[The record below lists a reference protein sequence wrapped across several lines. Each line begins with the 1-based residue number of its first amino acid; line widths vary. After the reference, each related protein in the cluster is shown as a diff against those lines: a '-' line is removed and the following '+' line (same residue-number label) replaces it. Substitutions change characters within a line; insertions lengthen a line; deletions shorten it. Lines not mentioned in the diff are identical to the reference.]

1 MESRRSRRDLHL
13 VIRSLQAQ
21 ALVASVEEA
30 TTLVDNTLE
39 AEAEV
44 EYFTGSP
51 GSPLA
56 VLNFD
61 SFSRVLA
68 LGVETSETRE
78 YIVTIRGF
86 FEARSQSCFRI
97 KITLA
102 GRPKNSS
109 ESTLLHSSDLSK
121 TVSGCRIE
129 TLTACLQ

>member
-1 MESRRSRRDLHL
+1 MSFDFSERAQRIES
-13 VIRSLQAQ
+13 IQAQ

-51 GSPLA
+51 RSTLA

-61 SFSRVLA
+61 SFSRDLA

-86 FEARSQSCFRI
+86 FEARSQSCFPI

-109 ESTLLHSSDLSK
+109 ESTLLHSLGPFKDSVRMSY
-121 TVSGCRIE
+121 
-129 TLTACLQ
+129 